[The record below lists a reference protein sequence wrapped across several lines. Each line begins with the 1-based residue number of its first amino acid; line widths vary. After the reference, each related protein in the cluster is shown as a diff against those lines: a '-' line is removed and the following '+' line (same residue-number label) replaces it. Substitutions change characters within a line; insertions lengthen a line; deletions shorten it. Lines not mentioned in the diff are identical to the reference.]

1 MATSSQII
9 KDALRSNYAVPL
21 CFVKL
26 HMLLSPILIG
36 ILNLE
41 CAVCPPSN
49 IDAAIPDVAVAMAIN
64 PLDRSKEHLVQ
75 ERLARASRTIHKKNL
90 ALVKKDMLNY
100 FIKPFSMLVVNRIKK
115 YLSVL
120 GLQRHFVPL

>member
-9 KDALRSNYAVPL
+9 KAALRSNSAVSL

-41 CAVCPPSN
+41 RAVRPPGN

-64 PLDRSKEHLVQ
+64 PLDRT
-75 ERLARASRTIHKKNL
+75 LARRALYRNILPVPPGPSTKKTGS
-90 ALVKKDMLNY
+90 Y
-100 FIKPFSMLVVNRIKK
+100 W
-115 YLSVL
+115 
-120 GLQRHFVPL
+120 QRHAKLFHQTLLSTPY